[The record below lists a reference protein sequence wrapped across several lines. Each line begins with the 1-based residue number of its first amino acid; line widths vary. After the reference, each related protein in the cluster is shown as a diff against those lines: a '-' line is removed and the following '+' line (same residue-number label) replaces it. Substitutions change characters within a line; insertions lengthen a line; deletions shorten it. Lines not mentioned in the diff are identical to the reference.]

1 MFFKSCAVPNNTPGT
16 NSHKEV
22 VSDEITEVAQVNPMS
37 YTVTSF
43 KAEIPMGIEIAKRVI
58 VIHLDSNTWLT
69 FTKLFLFLMFLL
81 N

>member
-43 KAEIPMGIEIAKRVI
+43 KAEIPMGIEIAKRVY
-58 VIHLDSNTWLT
+58 SNPS
-69 FTKLFLFLMFLL
+69 
-81 N
+81 